1 MEATSNLAQALELIR
16 KDLEWD
22 EAAEFEKMS
31 EAEVFDLLA
40 NRIAWLIEHRM
51 EWLLSLM
58 YRMDV
63 NEAKVSAA
71 LHPLAPEPANVGLA
85 RLVLERQKQRAFTKQ
100 HVNSPPLAEED
111 LADLAW

>member
-1 MEATSNLAQALELIR
+1 MDAMSNLAQAVELIR

-22 EAAEFEKMS
+22 DAADYEKLD
-31 EAEVFDLLA
+31 EAELLDLLA

-71 LHPLAPEPANVGLA
+71 LHPMAPEPANVGLA

-100 HVNSPPLAEED
+100 HIMSPPLAEED